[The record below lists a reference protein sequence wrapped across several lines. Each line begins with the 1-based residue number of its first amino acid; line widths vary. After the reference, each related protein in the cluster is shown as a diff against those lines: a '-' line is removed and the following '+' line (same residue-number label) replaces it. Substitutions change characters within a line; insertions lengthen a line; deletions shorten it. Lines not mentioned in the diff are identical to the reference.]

1 MQINFNFPEM
11 LTIQETAERSGL
23 SEYSVRKLA
32 RSKEGQAFTV
42 RIGAKY
48 LLNWERFTA
57 FFNCMEQDS
66 SDHTDNRQSS
76 GEIQPIPVQM

>member
-1 MQINFNFPEM
+1 MQINFHFPEM

-66 SDHTDNRQSS
+66 SDHTDNQQSS